1 MSRRPTTPT
10 LVLAVLAP
18 CLLVLGI
25 WLGAHP
31 RWLLDPVA
39 DVLVGNE
46 DARVVA
52 EALDEIEDSY
62 FRELD
67 RTDLANAAIAG
78 AVRTLDDRFSA
89 YFTPREYRAFQDATN
104 SRFSGVGL
112 AVRGVKR
119 GLRVETVYDD
129 SPADRAGIRVGDIVT
144 TAAGRSLAGRPEQA
158 STALIKGPAGTAV
171 TLRVRRDGRTLTK
184 RVTRATI
191 SIPVVAGE
199 AERAGGERVSHIALA
214 TFSSGAHGE
223 LATAIRRARD
233 AGSKGIVLDL
243 RGNGGGL
250 VKEAQLVASAFLA
263 DGPIVTTKGRT
274 VPARTLEAIGQPVA
288 GKLPLVVLVDGGTA
302 SASEIVAGALQ
313 DRKRAKLV
321 GVRTFGKGVFQQVL
335 PLDNGGALDITVGQY
350 FLPSG
355 RNLGGAGTKTGQ
367 GLKPDIVVRND
378 DDAEGD
384 EQLRRA
390 LDVLAEEL

>member
-1 MSRRPTTPT
+1 M
-10 LVLAVLAP
+10 
-18 CLLVLGI
+18 LGI

-129 SPADRAGIRVGDIVT
+129 SPADRAGIR
-144 TAAGRSLAGRPEQA
+144 
-158 STALIKGPAGTAV
+158 
-171 TLRVRRDGRTLTK
+171 
-184 RVTRATI
+184 
-191 SIPVVAGE
+191 
-199 AERAGGERVSHIALA
+199 
-214 TFSSGAHGE
+214 
-223 LATAIRRARD
+223 
-233 AGSKGIVLDL
+233 
-243 RGNGGGL
+243 
-250 VKEAQLVASAFLA
+250 
-263 DGPIVTTKGRT
+263 
-274 VPARTLEAIGQPVA
+274 
-288 GKLPLVVLVDGGTA
+288 
-302 SASEIVAGALQ
+302 
-313 DRKRAKLV
+313 
-321 GVRTFGKGVFQQVL
+321 
-335 PLDNGGALDITVGQY
+335 
-350 FLPSG
+350 
-355 RNLGGAGTKTGQ
+355 
-367 GLKPDIVVRND
+367 
-378 DDAEGD
+378 
-384 EQLRRA
+384 
-390 LDVLAEEL
+390 